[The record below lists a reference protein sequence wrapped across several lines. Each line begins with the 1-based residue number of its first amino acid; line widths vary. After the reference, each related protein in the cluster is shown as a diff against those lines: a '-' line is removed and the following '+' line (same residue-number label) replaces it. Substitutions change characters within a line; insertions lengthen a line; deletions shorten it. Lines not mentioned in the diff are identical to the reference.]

1 MTREVARKS
10 RIADRLI
17 YVFLALAASYWL
29 IQSGT
34 QAFIFHEGPF
44 LEQVLDTDS
53 YELSMRLVSVSFL
66 VGLGVVCHLFMRE
79 HNRVQ
84 DELRASERDKAT
96 VLDSLLELVTY
107 QDRELKIAWANRAA
121 VEAAGPE
128 AQPLVGRHCY
138 EVWQQRREPCP
149 GCPVK
154 KAIDTGEPHEGEITA
169 PDGRIWFV
177 HGYPVRDE
185 QGNVVGAVES
195 TLEITERK
203 KAEVELRH
211 SKELLQAIEHTTADG
226 LVVVDRDCNVTWQNK
241 QIELYNGKVVGKKCY
256 EVFEGRTSR
265 CPHCVHPAVLAD
277 GKPRGYE
284 TTVRTSAGDVRVWV
298 RAAPLR
304 DASGNII
311 GILEASRDIGERK
324 EAEEELRRQRDK
336 AQGYLDIA
344 GVIII
349 AIGADEKVTLINRQG
364 CEVLGLGEDE
374 IVGKNWFDHFLP
386 ERIRAD
392 VKMAFDK
399 LMAGEVTLIERFEN
413 PVFTKSGQERII
425 AWHNT
430 VLKDESGKI
439 IGTLSSGLDI
449 TERKQAEKELAMA
462 AKQWQSTLD
471 AIRDMVMVVDK
482 DFRVLRANRAA
493 LEAFPDRK
501 VIGEHSFELFQ
512 GRKRPLKNCPVRK
525 TFDSGESACLE
536 LHEEGPDGRWLEIST
551 HPITNGNGEVQQVV
565 NVIRNVTERKQLQ
578 SRDTQEQKLQSIG
591 QLAAGIAH
599 EINTP
604 TQYVGDNTRFLQDAF
619 GGLTGVVGKYAELL
633 RAHKE
638 GSITPELVADI
649 EAAAKKADLDYLNEE
664 IPRAFEESLQGI
676 ERVSKIVK
684 SMRAFAHPDSGE
696 KTFTDIN
703 ESIESTITVSRNE
716 WKYVADVV
724 TDFDPD
730 LPLVPCLPG
739 EFNQVVLNMIVNAA
753 HGIAGVVGDGSNG
766 KGKITVSTCRNGD
779 WAEIR
784 ISDTG
789 TGIPEEHRA
798 KIFDP
803 FFTTKEVGKGTG
815 QGLAIAYDVIAQKHG
830 GTITFDTEDGR
841 GTTFVVRLPIGAS
854 TAPEEVR
861 DSTDYLK
868 PFTSGRRNNTET

>member
-1 MTREVARKS
+1 MTRRVARKS
-10 RIADRLI
+10 GIGDRLI
-17 YVFLALAASYWL
+17 YVFLLLAASYWL

-84 DELRASERDKAT
+84 DELRASEREKAT

-107 QDRELKIAWANRAA
+107 QDRDLKIAWANRAA

-138 EVWQQRREPCP
+138 EAWQQRREPCP

-154 KAIDTGEPHEGEITA
+154 RAIDTGEPHDGEITTPT

-177 HGYPVRDE
+177 RGYPVRDE
-185 QGNVVGAVES
+185 QGNVRGAVEL

-203 KAEVELRH
+203 
-211 SKELLQAIEHTTADG
+211 
-226 LVVVDRDCNVTWQNK
+226 
-241 QIELYNGKVVGKKCY
+241 
-256 EVFEGRTSR
+256 
-265 CPHCVHPAVLAD
+265 
-277 GKPRGYE
+277 
-284 TTVRTSAGDVRVWV
+284 
-298 RAAPLR
+298 
-304 DASGNII
+304 
-311 GILEASRDIGERK
+311 
-324 EAEEELRRQRDK
+324 RQ
-336 AQGYLDIA
+336 Q
-344 GVIII
+344 
-349 AIGADEKVTLINRQG
+349 RQ
-364 CEVLGLGEDE
+364 
-374 IVGKNWFDHFLP
+374 
-386 ERIRAD
+386 
-392 VKMAFDK
+392 
-399 LMAGEVTLIERFEN
+399 
-413 PVFTKSGQERII
+413 
-425 AWHNT
+425 
-430 VLKDESGKI
+430 
-439 IGTLSSGLDI
+439 
-449 TERKQAEKELAMA
+449 
-462 AKQWQSTLD
+462 
-471 AIRDMVMVVDK
+471 
-482 DFRVLRANRAA
+482 
-493 LEAFPDRK
+493 
-501 VIGEHSFELFQ
+501 
-512 GRKRPLKNCPVRK
+512 
-525 TFDSGESACLE
+525 
-536 LHEEGPDGRWLEIST
+536 
-551 HPITNGNGEVQQVV
+551 
-565 NVIRNVTERKQLQ
+565 
-578 SRDTQEQKLQSIG
+578 DTQEQKLQSIG

-619 GGLTGVVGKYAELL
+619 GGLTGVLGKYAELL

-638 GSITPELVADI
+638 GSITPEVVADV

-664 IPRAFEESLQGI
+664 IPKAFEESLQGI
-676 ERVSKIVK
+676 ERVSEIVK
-684 SMRAFAHPDSGE
+684 SMKAFAHPDSGE
-696 KTFTDIN
+696 KTPTDIN
-703 ESIESTITVSRNE
+703 DSIESTITVSRNE
-716 WKYVADVV
+716 WKYVADMV

-766 KGKITVSTCRNGD
+766 KGKITVSTRRNGD

-815 QGLAIAYDVIAQKHG
+815 QGLAIAYDVIAEKHG
-830 GTITFDTEDGR
+830 GTISFDTEDGR

-854 TAPEEVR
+854 MAPEEVT
-861 DSTDYLK
+861 DSTD
-868 PFTSGRRNNTET
+868 